1 MRPSIAG
8 LNVLLLDN
16 YDSYSYNIFQYIAQL
31 IGRPP
36 LVLRND
42 EASDLSA
49 FLAHQTP
56 RVDAIVVSPGPGKPD
71 RTEDFGLC
79 AQAYHCGLPVL
90 GVCLGMQGLAVA
102 FGGLVVRAPL
112 PMHGRLS
119 PVEHAEEA
127 SSGSLL
133 EGIPSPFAVV
143 RYHSLVVHEPSLPG
157 CLRVTARTADADRL
171 IMAMEHQS
179 LPLMGVQ
186 FHPESICTEHG
197 LHLFRNFLRRVAETS
212 TSLGPPSKAALPQ
225 PARLPPPT
233 KLPPRAPPAALGGT
247 RRVASRRHL
256 LVCEPTLSRPL
267 TAEEIFV
274 TLFGASACS
283 FWLDAADGSRNR
295 FSYMGCG
302 GGPHSF
308 LLSQVAPT
316 SSSDDGV
323 RRVDLSAPRS
333 RLQPDTEEPMA
344 AVGAGEDGPLLGHMR
359 AELRRWSDVTPTRC
373 VLQPSAQP
381 VAPAPAGRQQE
392 ARGQPCATATASS
405 SAAAPASTPTA
416 TPVSADALPLLP
428 DECAFRGGFVGFLGY
443 EAWHS
448 IGPASGASELR
459 QRNPAVAS
467 GSHKPGG
474 GGGGGGSGGGGSSG
488 SGGGGSSGG
497 GGRGFGGEAEAAFL
511 FSDRLLAFDHREG
524 RLYLLCLC
532 DAPPSEAA
540 AAAPAQGHAGQDSS
554 APHAPHVYSSSW
566 ASGLRW
572 IDRYA
577 RALSNLST
585 RAPAFAGA
593 PNAVP
598 ASAPTG
604 SSASASAR
612 PGGAARFVG
621 DRSRQQYLADIGTV
635 GDHLRAGESYEV
647 CLTTTFR
654 CTSHS
659 PPPLELYR
667 HLRRTNPAPHS
678 AYLRLDPHRLVAAHA
693 SPPPVAAT
701 VSAAATADDGKGREV
716 ETRRG
721 AHTLGAERESTWPRR
736 LPIDALGPGG
746 LAICCSSPE
755 RFLRVDGGRRAE
767 AKPIKGTA
775 MRQALPSDDREAA
788 RRLQSG
794 EKERSENLMI
804 VDLIRNDLGRVCASG
819 TVNVPSLMHIESYA
833 TVHQLVSTICGTL
846 APEHDALSAAA
857 AAFPPGSMTGAP
869 KARTMRIIDELE
881 MSVPRGAYSGCLGF
895 FSVGGACDLNVI
907 IRTAVIDER
916 GLSIAAGGA
925 IVALSDPRDEYEEV
939 LLKLRPVMRAVA
951 VRTSSTRR

>member
-1 MRPSIAG
+1 MAGGVHTARPFRRPPITRVRERSAMRPSIAG

-474 GGGGGGSGGGGSSG
+474 GGGGGGSGGGDPTPGAKLTLRRRHRRNAARPLPRSSTAG
-488 SGGGGSSGG
+488 AGEDDVEEEGYDDAVDEEEEEPLEVEWEAVAPGDVEILARVRPLNGPAASGLLLDDGLGVVPHDWRMSKISAPANTVPSGAFVALRGGSRLGVVVLGAATSAVHLAGGVQLSVHRQMLSDDGHGLGRHVYGGGG
-497 GGRGFGGEAEAAFL
+497 GGRDLSDSRPGRLALKLVAGFAAASKDKKSGETQHMEEKAMTRRLREVATRSSRGAIALDLPEGCTMKTWSALAAPLPPHAHVLGVSATRPPGAPAMTTTTTTIKMSAVGGGGKGGCTLWLRLQNLSPAPVHPEEGFGDFIDAAAVEAAL
-511 FSDRLLAFDHREG
+511 SPRVEKVILHPTRISGGEIGYAVWHRP
-524 RLYLLCLC
+524 CVV
-532 DAPPSEAA
+532 A
-540 AAAPAQGHAGQDSS
+540 
-554 APHAPHVYSSSW
+554 
-566 ASGLRW
+566 
-572 IDRYA
+572 
-577 RALSNLST
+577 
-585 RAPAFAGA
+585 
-593 PNAVP
+593 NA
-598 ASAPTG
+598 
-604 SSASASAR
+604 
-612 PGGAARFVG
+612 
-621 DRSRQQYLADIGTV
+621 
-635 GDHLRAGESYEV
+635 
-647 CLTTTFR
+647 
-654 CTSHS
+654 
-659 PPPLELYR
+659 
-667 HLRRTNPAPHS
+667 
-678 AYLRLDPHRLVAAHA
+678 
-693 SPPPVAAT
+693 
-701 VSAAATADDGKGREV
+701 
-716 ETRRG
+716 
-721 AHTLGAERESTWPRR
+721 
-736 LPIDALGPGG
+736 
-746 LAICCSSPE
+746 
-755 RFLRVDGGRRAE
+755 
-767 AKPIKGTA
+767 
-775 MRQALPSDDREAA
+775 
-788 RRLQSG
+788 
-794 EKERSENLMI
+794 
-804 VDLIRNDLGRVCASG
+804 
-819 TVNVPSLMHIESYA
+819 
-833 TVHQLVSTICGTL
+833 
-846 APEHDALSAAA
+846 
-857 AAFPPGSMTGAP
+857 
-869 KARTMRIIDELE
+869 
-881 MSVPRGAYSGCLGF
+881 
-895 FSVGGACDLNVI
+895 
-907 IRTAVIDER
+907 
-916 GLSIAAGGA
+916 
-925 IVALSDPRDEYEEV
+925 
-939 LLKLRPVMRAVA
+939 
-951 VRTSSTRR
+951 